1 MAGELP
7 STRGAL
13 ETPRYSAV
21 GWASWYGSELHG
33 RRTADGETFDMRG
46 LTAAH
51 KTMPIPC
58 YARVTNLSNGRS
70 VVVRVNDRGPYVG
83 GRLVDVSARVAS
95 LLDFRRL
102 GVTKVKVDYVGKAP
116 PAAANAAEPLASLRT
131 GASALS
137 PDSVIDFVSAA
148 PPDDSFARVSVFAA
162 ASRAANEPDRLAD
175 AELRSPQGELPA
187 SPYGSLEDSPFL
199 VVTTRH

>member
-1 MAGELP
+1 MGG
-7 STRGAL
+7 GARYGGRNRRRRPIGL

-21 GWASWYGSELHG
+21 GWASWYGSEFRG
-33 RRTADGETFDMRG
+33 RRTADGEIFDASG

-58 YARVTNLSNGRS
+58 YARVTNISNGRS

-102 GVTKVKVDYVGKAP
+102 GVTKVKVDYVGKTP
-116 PAAANAAEPLASLRT
+116 PAATNAVELLASLRT
-131 GASALS
+131 GAPRAFAGRRHQFCARGAGGRRSLRGC
-137 PDSVIDFVSAA
+137 A
-148 PPDDSFARVSVFAA
+148 P
-162 ASRAANEPDRLAD
+162 
-175 AELRSPQGELPA
+175 
-187 SPYGSLEDSPFL
+187 
-199 VVTTRH
+199 